1 MLSGQRACRGLKH
14 VTGRAANRAR
24 TWTGTE
30 TAQRPGTLETLSMLP
45 GCGPELLSLCVFVI
59 ESRNVDVSGR
69 DRRQPQAEH
78 VKWIQRCLNKST
90 LSQ

>member
-1 MLSGQRACRGLKH
+1 MFGGAVLSGQRACRGLKH

-30 TAQRPGTLETLSMLP
+30 TETAQWHGTLETLSVLL
-45 GCGPELLSLCVFVI
+45 GCGPELLFLCVFVI

-69 DRRQPQAEH
+69 DRLQAED
-78 VKWIQRCLNKST
+78 RRAR
-90 LSQ
+90 